1 VTRRPADRLIDH
13 LVRGAA
19 EADAVRLHGAIV
31 AAFEL
36 FTPPVARDLV
46 FAPALQ
52 ALDGRTDAR
61 GRAVAAIER
70 HESLYEA

>member
-1 VTRRPADRLIDH
+1 MTRRAADRLIDH

-36 FTPPVARDLV
+36 FTPAVARDWCSRRRSMRSTA
-46 FAPALQ
+46 APTHA
-52 ALDGRTDAR
+52 A
-61 GRAVAAIER
+61 GRAAAIER
-70 HESLYEA
+70 HEPLYEA

>member
-1 VTRRPADRLIDH
+1 VTRRAADRLIDH

-19 EADAVRLHGAIV
+19 DADSVRLHGAIV

-36 FTPPVARDLV
+36 FTPAAARDLV

-52 ALDGRTDAR
+52 ALDDRTDAR

-70 HESLYEA
+70 HKPLYET